1 MLVPMYED
9 EEELDEEEDDV
20 LFSIIP
26 EVDEDEEIENE
37 MEDLDDEELDFDF

>member
-1 MLVPMYED
+1 MYED

>member
-1 MLVPMYED
+1 MYED

-26 EVDEDEEIENE
+26 EVDENGLIENE
-37 MEDLDDEELDFDF
+37 MEDLDDEEFDFDF